1 MVEKCRKIITVLL
14 ISLLIISLTTNV
26 QAKLVQTFEIVNTKE
41 VKSLENEQGTITKE
55 ILQISKEQKQVDMQI
70 KLENTFNKDTE
81 IVFVIDDST
90 SMGTVVS
97 NNESRKK
104 KVVSATKTLLTEL
117 FKNVKD
123 FKAGVIKF
131 SDNASVISAVSDKES
146 DATAKLDTFINTAP
160 GGSTNVV
167 SGIQYAKSMY
177 SSNAKQKVMI
187 VLTDGAPTNS
197 LQDVKNALIDAKNNG
212 ISIFTGIID
221 IEQASNLAECFG
233 TVEKPVAGRLY
244 DIKSTVMSEIAKE
257 IQEIIQKETSGSM
270 YNIKIEDYF
279 PQEVIDN
286 FIIQIGNPTKGK
298 ITDKLSS
305 DREIVWEIDEL
316 ARGESATLPFS
327 LIGKEQESINK
338 NLKTNEKLVL
348 SYKDALNKEYE
359 QTLDNQPEVKVK
371 TEGKKDNNSNNSN
384 NSNSGTNGNK
394 VTRLPQTGEAPL
406 GLIFVAV
413 GLIILQ
419 LVIHYKKY
427 KEACKK

>member
-1 MVEKCRKIITVLL
+1 MVEKCRKIMAILL
-14 ISLLIISLTTNV
+14 ISLLVITLTTNV
-26 QAKLVQTFEIVNTKE
+26 QAKLVQTFEVVNTKE
-41 VKSLENEQGTITKE
+41 TKTLANDQGTITKE
-55 ILQISKEQKQVDMQI
+55 ILQISKEQQQVDMQI

-90 SMGTVVS
+90 SMGTIVANS
-97 NNESRKK
+97 ESRKK
-104 KVVSATKTLLTEL
+104 KVVSASKTLLTEL

-131 SDNASVISAVSDKES
+131 SDNASVISAISDKES
-146 DATAKLDTFINTAP
+146 DATSKLDTFINTAP

-177 SSNAKQKVMI
+177 SSDAKQKVMI

-197 LQDVKNALIDAKNNG
+197 LQDVKNALIDAKNSG

-244 DIKSTVMSEIAKE
+244 DIKSTAMSEIAKE
-257 IQEIIQKETSGSM
+257 IQGIIQKETSGSM

-279 PQEVIDN
+279 PQEVIEN
-286 FIIQIGNPTKGK
+286 FTIQIGNPTKGK
-298 ITDKLSS
+298 ITDNLLS
-305 DREIVWEIDEL
+305 DKKIVWEIDEL
-316 ARGESATLPFS
+316 ARGESAILPFS

-338 NLKTNEKLVL
+338 NLKTNEKLIL
-348 SYKDALNKEYE
+348 KYKDALDKEYE
-359 QTLDNQPEVKVK
+359 ENLENQPEVKVK

-384 NSNSGTNGNK
+384 NGNK
-394 VTRLPQTGEAPL
+394 VTRLPQTGEAPTW
-406 GLIFVAV
+406 LIFVAIV
-413 GLIILQ
+413 AIAIQ
-419 LVIHYKKY
+419 LVVSYRKYKK
-427 KEACKK
+427 ACKK

>member
-1 MVEKCRKIITVLL
+1 MVEKCRKIVTVLL

-26 QAKLVQTFEIVNTKE
+26 QAKLVQTFEIVNTRE

-371 TEGKKDNNSNNSN
+371 TEGKKDNNSNNGN

>member
-1 MVEKCRKIITVLL
+1 MVEKCRKIVTVLL